1 MTIRERNCTN
11 SNKITYEASI
21 RMQKDGMKFSKSKSG
36 FTSESAAKAYELIL
50 IDECNKFFESQK
62 NKKTLLAVF
71 DEFVELEYYRYQ
83 ENTLYNCKKTKKYW
97 AGEDATIDLGSM
109 AIDEINYKILQTYFN
124 ARKNAGLA
132 TNLEIKKTISRI
144 FKYAMRCDYISK
156 NPVLDVHVSGQ
167 ESAKENTPISE
178 EDFQAIIDELKSKS
192 TFRSDAI
199 VIALEIGYFTGLR
212 LSEVLALKKSDIQ
225 GDFIKVQRKLV
236 YKGKGG
242 QPIADDRLKSK
253 KSGQNIPIPTV
264 LKSKLD
270 IWFEKNPHDIVCC
283 KKNGDY
289 LNPDSVGNTL
299 RKISKNIGIEN
310 FHFHLLRHTY
320 CTNIV
325 EHGVDPR
332 TAQDLMRHASI
343 NTTMSIYAHVMD
355 KKKLNVINEI
365 F

>member
-1 MTIRERNCTN
+1 
-11 SNKITYEASI
+11 
-21 RMQKDGMKFSKSKSG
+21 MQKDGMKFSKSKSG
-36 FTSESAAKAYELIL
+36 FTSESAAKAYEMIL
-50 IDECNKFFESQK
+50 IDECNDFFENQQK
-62 NKKTLLAVF
+62 NRTLLTVF
-71 DEFVELEYYRYQ
+71 KEFLEMERYRYQ
-83 ENTLYNCKKTKKYW
+83 ENTLYNCAKTQKYW
-97 AGEDATIDLGSM
+97 AGEEATMDLGSM
-109 AIDEINYKILQTYFN
+109 VISDINYKTLQTYFN

-144 FKYAMRCDYISK
+144 FRYAMRCDYIEK
-156 NPVLDVHVSGQ
+156 NPVLDVCVLGT
-167 ESAKENTPISE
+167 ETKKENTPISE
-178 EDFQAIIDELKSKS
+178 EDFQAIIDELMSKS

-199 VIALEIGYFTGLR
+199 IIALEIGYFTGLR
-212 LSEVLALKKSDIQ
+212 LSEVLALRKDDIQ
-225 GDFIKVQRKLV
+225 GDFISVQHKLV

-242 QPIADDRLKSK
+242 RPEADERLKSK
-253 KSGQNIPIPTV
+253 KSRQNVPIPSV
-264 LKSKLD
+264 LKKKLD

-325 EHGVDPR
+325 EHGVDLR